1 MNSLQNR
8 NGANVASKPRFATF
22 LADPKIKKLVSDTL
36 QDPKR
41 INNYVASISGAI
53 AINPGLQE
61 CDFFTILTSSLLGES
76 LNLSP
81 SPQLGHYY
89 MVPFNDKS
97 RGKVATF
104 QLGYKGFLQLAM
116 RSGQY
121 KKINVLAIKE
131 GELRH
136 IDYLSEEVDINFI
149 EDEELRENTPTIG
162 YYAMFEYLNGFKKM
176 MYWSKK
182 KMQAHA
188 KKYSQGY
195 ASDLKNNTNWT
206 FWSKDFDGM
215 AFKTMLRQ
223 LISKWG
229 IMSIELQKAFEQDMS
244 FTTEKEST
252 VYFDNDP
259 SVVPAE
265 TIIETPVERVSQ
277 PVYDPYNPAREIT
290 DEEEKKQYKK
300 TAKRSIVEPET
311 VEQVEPQQVK
321 FDGMF

>member
-1 MNSLQNR
+1 MNSLQNQ
-8 NGANVASKPRFATF
+8 NNATAKPKFSAF
-22 LADPKIKKLVSDTL
+22 LADTKIKKLISDTL

-53 AINPGLQE
+53 AINPSLQE
-61 CDFFTILTSSLLGES
+61 CDPLTILTSSLLGES

-81 SPQLGHYY
+81 SPQLGHFY
-89 MVPFNDKS
+89 MVPFKDKE

-121 KKINVLAIKE
+121 RKINVLAVKE
-131 GELRH
+131 GELKR
-136 IDYLSEEVDINFI
+136 IDYLSEEVEIDFI
-149 EDEELRENTPTIG
+149 EDEEIRENTPTIG

-176 MYWSKK
+176 IYWSKK

-188 KKYSQGY
+188 QKYSQGY
-195 ASDLKNNTNWT
+195 ASDLKNGTNWT

-229 IMSIELQKAFEQDMS
+229 IMSTELQQAFEKDMT
-244 FTTEKEST
+244 FTTENNNH
-252 VYFDNDP
+252 VYFDNTPNEMPFENVID
-259 SVVPAE
+259 
-265 TIIETPVERVSQ
+265 TPVEPVIEPTNEQ
-277 PVYDPYNPAREIT
+277 PKKIT
-290 DEEEKKQYKK
+290 KKVVK
-300 TAKRSIVEPET
+300 
-311 VEQVEPQQVK
+311 EPQQVK